1 MEKTRKFFTLLLML
15 LMIATLPMSL
25 IPHVFATGPA
35 TDTIIFKQ
43 VDKTLAAAAVKS
55 GELDYYIFG
64 LNPSQVELIAGDPEF
79 TLYRAPSGMNNIGLN
94 PAPSIPGVFNPFSIK
109 EVRFAMNYI
118 VDRDFIVNQIYQG
131 SAAPMY
137 TFMSSYDPDF
147 VTIYEIVAK
156 YEFGYDLTTA
166 ASIVDPAM
174 TAAGCEKVEGKWYYQ
189 GSPVTIK
196 FIIRVE
202 DERREIGDTF
212 ASNLEK
218 LGFTVDRQ
226 YMQFGQAI
234 PIVYGT
240 DPAELQWHCYT
251 EGWGKGALTKYDS
264 STINQYGAPWF
275 TWMPG
280 FMEEGW
286 WSYTNETIDDLGM
299 RIYNGDFSG
308 KAERDALYV
317 ECAEM
322 IAQEACRIF
331 CVTTLDIHPADAD
344 VRGLTEDLGTGL
356 RSHFNAREANV
367 PGEDTLTVGSLWV
380 WTETSVYNPIAGHDD
395 VYSVDVARVLQ
406 DPFIWNNPHSGLPQP
421 FRTSYTVTTA
431 GPDGTLEVPADAY
444 LWDAE
449 NDEWY
454 AVGEGV
460 SATSKVVHDKSNYI
474 GDNWHHGE
482 TIEWADLLYSV
493 SQMYE
498 ITYDDTK
505 SSIESSTA
513 AQLGPILDRFKGFK
527 INRAADTVDVYVDFW
542 HFDENYIADYSCV
555 LDADEPTAHMPWEI
569 LAAMDQ
575 VVFEDGTYAY
585 SDSASDRLQVPWLS
599 LVLEEHA
606 SDVNT
611 AVQGLDYANLESV
624 FNVLGTVYATEA
636 DLTSR
641 KSAAASWMN
650 DHEHMY
656 VSDGA
661 FYMDTFSAEGG
672 TTTLKA
678 FRDESYPFSSG
689 TWAYGVA
696 TAPEIVRVGIPT
708 VVPGGP
714 ANFVIELSGL
724 PPMGVK
730 YLIRDPLTA
739 EIKDIGTAEAISASK
754 FVVKLSSEFTDN
766 LDPGLYELSVAG
778 YSDVVAQVSV
788 AKEFFDVFNVNPL
801 EESFRDVGTSVS
813 TEISTVNTNLSEN
826 ITTAVNSLS
835 STLTTLMY
843 LIGAVAVLV
852 VVNIIISLRK

>member
-1 MEKTRKFFTLLLML
+1 MENARKFFTLLMIL

-25 IPHVFATGPA
+25 VPLAFAQGPA

-55 GELDYYIFG
+55 GDLDYYIFG
-64 LNPSQVELIAGDPEF
+64 LNPSQVEIIAGDPEYI
-79 TLYRAPSGMNNIGLN
+79 LYRAPSGMNNIGIN
-94 PAPSIPGVFNPFSIK
+94 PAPSVPGNFNPFSIR
-109 EVRFAMNYI
+109 EVRFALNYI

-137 TFMSSYDPDF
+137 TFMSSFDPDF
-147 VTIYEIVAK
+147 VTIYEVIAK
-156 YEFGYDLTTA
+156 NEFGYDLTTA
-166 ASIVDPAM
+166 ASIMDPAM

-189 GSPVTIK
+189 GTPVTVK

-212 ASNLEK
+212 ASNLER

-240 DPAELQWHCYT
+240 DPADLEWHLYT
-251 EGWGKGALTKYDS
+251 EGWGKGALDKYDS

-286 WSYTNETIDDLGM
+286 WSYTNETIDELGM
-299 RIYNGDFSG
+299 RIYNGEFSD

-322 IAQEACRIF
+322 ITQESCRIY
-331 CVTTLDIHPADAD
+331 CVATLDIHPADAD

-356 RSHFNAREANV
+356 RSHFNPREAYV
-367 PGEDTLTVGSLWV
+367 AGKDTLYVGSLWV

-395 VYSVDVARVLQ
+395 VYSVDVVRVLQ
-406 DPFIWNNPHSGLPQP
+406 DPFMWQNPHSGLPQP
-421 FRTSYTVTTA
+421 FRTAYTVTTA
-431 GPDGTLEVPADAY
+431 GPDGTLDVPADAW

-460 SATSKVVHDKSNYI
+460 TATSKVVFDGSNYI

-482 TIEWADLLYSV
+482 EIEWADILYSI
-493 SQMYE
+493 SQFYE
-498 ITYDDTK
+498 ITYDGTK

-513 AQLGPILDRFKGFK
+513 AQLGAILDRFKGFE
-527 INRAADTVDVYVDFW
+527 INRAANTITVYVDFW
-542 HFDENYIADYSCV
+542 HFDENYIANYADF

-569 LAAMDQ
+569 LAGMDQ

-599 LVLEEHA
+599 LVLQEHA

-611 AVQGLDYANLESV
+611 AIQALDFADLESV

-641 KSAAASWMN
+641 KAAASSWMSE
-650 DHEHMY
+650 HKHMY

-661 FYMDTFSAEGG
+661 FYMQTFSAEGG

-678 FRDESYPFSSG
+678 FRDDSYPFSSG
-689 TWAYGVA
+689 TWSYGVA

-730 YLIRDPLTA
+730 YLIRDPITA

-754 FVVKLSSEFTDN
+754 FVVKLSSEFTEN

-826 ITTAVNSLS
+826 IATAVNSLT
-835 STLTTLMY
+835 STLTTLMA
-843 LIGAVAVLV
+843 LIGVVAVLV
-852 VVNIIISLRK
+852 VVNIIITLRK

>member
-1 MEKTRKFFTLLLML
+1 
-15 LMIATLPMSL
+15 MIATLPMSL
-25 IPHVFATGPA
+25 IPQVFAQGPA
-35 TDTIIFKQ
+35 TDTIVFKQ
-43 VDKTLAAAAVKS
+43 VDKTLAAAAVKA

-64 LNPSQVELIAGDPEF
+64 LNPSQVEVIAGDPEY
-79 TLYRAPSGMNNIGLN
+79 TLYRAPSGMNDIGLN

-118 VDRDFIVNQIYQG
+118 VDRDFIVNQLYQG
-131 SAAPMY
+131 SAAPMF

-166 ASIVDPAM
+166 ASIVDPAL
-174 TAAGCEKVEGKWYYQ
+174 TAAGCEKVEGKWHYQ

-212 ASNLEK
+212 ASNLER

-240 DPAELQWHCYT
+240 DPGELQWHCYT
-251 EGWGKGALTKYDS
+251 EGWGKGALTKYDA

-286 WSYTNETIDDLGM
+286 WSYTNDSIDELGL

-308 KAERDALYV
+308 KEERDALYV

-356 RSHFNAREANV
+356 RSLFNAREAYV
-367 PGEDTLTVGSLWV
+367 AGKDTLSVGSLWV
-380 WTETSVYNPIAGHDD
+380 WTETSVYNPVAGHDD
-395 VYSVDVARVLQ
+395 VYSVDVWRNVM
-406 DPFIWNNPHSGLPQP
+406 DPFMWNNPHSGLPQP
-421 FRTSYTVTTA
+421 FRIGYEVTTA
-431 GPDGTLEVPADAY
+431 GPDGKLDVPADAWT
-444 LWDAE
+444 WDAA
-449 NDEWY
+449 NDEWV

-460 SATSKVVHDKSNYI
+460 QATSKVVFDGSNYI
-474 GDNWHHGE
+474 GDKWHHGG
-482 TIEWADLLYSV
+482 TIDWADILYTKATF
-493 SQMYE
+493 YE
-498 ITYDDTK
+498 IAYDEVI
-505 SSIESSTA
+505 SSLESSTS
-513 AQLGPILDRFKGFK
+513 AQLVPVLDQFVGYEIDRV
-527 INRAADTVDVYVDFW
+527 ADTVTVYLNYW
-542 HFDENYIADYSCV
+542 HFDENYIADYANV
-555 LDADEPTAHMPWEI
+555 MDPDEPTAHYPWEI
-569 LAAMDQ
+569 QAGMDK
-575 VVFEDGTYAY
+575 VVFEDGLAAY

-599 LVLEEHA
+599 LVLKEHA
-606 SDVNT
+606 TLVNN
-611 AVQGLDYANLESV
+611 AVQELEFSDFESR
-624 FNVLGTVYATEA
+624 FNVLGEIYATEA

-641 KSAAASWMN
+641 KADCDAWFN
-650 DHEHMY
+650 EHEHMV
-656 VSDGA
+656 VSDGS
-661 FYMDTFSAEGG
+661 FYMDTFSAAGG

-678 FRDESYPFSSG
+678 NRDEDYPLSSG
-689 TWAYGVA
+689 TMAYGIA

-714 ANFVIELSGL
+714 ANFVVELSGL

-739 EIKDIGTAEAISASK
+739 EIKDIGSAEAISASK
-754 FVVKLSSEFTDN
+754 FVVKLSSEFTEN
-766 LDPGLYELSVAG
+766 LDPGLYELSLAG

-826 ITTAVNSLS
+826 IATAVNSLS